1 MMIFPAIDIKE
12 GKCVRLLRGEF
23 DQKTVYFDDP
33 AQAALEWERKGA
45 KYIHIVDLDGALHG
59 KGKNREAVKRILES
73 VNVPLQLGGGIRTV
87 EIATGWIDMGVSR
100 VILGTA
106 AVKNPEIVSELV
118 EKVGADKVLVSIDA
132 KKGMVCTEGWMETS
146 ELEAAAFAEDLEA
159 KGVKTI
165 VYTDIAKDGTMVGP
179 NFDELSKLQKVT
191 RMDIIASG
199 GIGDVGHVKK
209 LARMGLYG
217 AITGKALYEGTLQ
230 LEEALEVS
238 TC

>member
-33 AQAALEWERKGA
+33 VEAALEWESKGA

-87 EIATGWIDMGVSR
+87 EIAAGWIEMGVSR

-209 LARMGLYG
+209 LAEMGLYG

-238 TC
+238 SC

>member
-33 AQAALEWERKGA
+33 VEAALEWERKGA

-87 EIATGWIDMGVSR
+87 EIAAGWIDMGVSR

-209 LARMGLYG
+209 LAQMGLYG

>member
-33 AQAALEWERKGA
+33 VEAALEWERKGA
-45 KYIHIVDLDGALHG
+45 EYIHIVDLDGALHG

-87 EIATGWIDMGVSR
+87 EIAEGWIDMGVSR

-118 EKVGADKVLVSIDA
+118 EKIGADKVLVSIDA

-209 LARMGLYG
+209 LAQMGLYG

-238 TC
+238 SC

>member
-33 AQAALEWERKGA
+33 TEAALAWKDKGA
-45 KYIHIVDLDGALHG
+45 KYIHMVDLDGALHG
-59 KGKNREAVKRILES
+59 KGKNREAVKKILDA
-73 VNVPLQLGGGIRTV
+73 VDVPVQLGGGIRTV
-87 EIATGWIDMGVSR
+87 EIAVDWIELGISR

-106 AVKNPEIVSELV
+106 AVKNPEIVSELIK
-118 EKVGADKVLVSIDA
+118 KVGAEKVIVSIDA

-146 ELEAAAFAEDLEA
+146 EIEAIAFAKDLQQ

-165 VYTDIAKDGTMVGP
+165 VYTDIAKDGMLIGP
-179 NFDELSKLQKVT
+179 NFEELAKLQEAT
-191 RMDIIASG
+191 QMDIIASG
-199 GIGDVGHVKK
+199 GIGNMAHVKE
-209 LARMGLYG
+209 LAQMGLYG
-217 AITGKALYEGTLQ
+217 AITGKALYEGTLA

-238 TC
+238 SC

>member
-33 AQAALEWERKGA
+33 VEAALEWERKGA
-45 KYIHIVDLDGALHG
+45 EYIHIVDLDGALHG

-87 EIATGWIDMGVSR
+87 EIAEGWIDMGVSR

-118 EKVGADKVLVSIDA
+118 EKIGADKVLVSIDA

-209 LARMGLYG
+209 LAEMGLYG

-238 TC
+238 SC

>member
-33 AQAALEWERKGA
+33 VDAALAWVNKGA

-59 KGKNREAVKRILES
+59 RGKNRDAVKRILES
-73 VNVPLQLGGGIRTV
+73 VNIPLQLGGGIRTV
-87 EIATGWIDMGVSR
+87 EIASGWIDLGVSR

-132 KKGMVCTEGWMETS
+132 KKGLVCTEGWMETS
-146 ELEAAAFAEDLEA
+146 EIEAVAFARDLQQ

-179 NFDELSKLQKVT
+179 NFDELAKLQEAT

-199 GIGDVGHVKK
+199 GIGDAGHVKK
-209 LARMGLYG
+209 LAEMGLYG
-217 AITGKALYEGTLQ
+217 AITGKALYEGTLKLQ
-230 LEEALEVS
+230 EALEVS
-238 TC
+238 SC

>member
-33 AQAALEWERKGA
+33 VDAALAWVNKGA

-59 KGKNREAVKRILES
+59 RGKNRDAVKRILES
-73 VNVPLQLGGGIRTV
+73 VNIPLQLGGGIRTV
-87 EIATGWIDMGVSR
+87 EIASGWIDLGVSR

-146 ELEAAAFAEDLEA
+146 EIEAVAFARDLQQ

-179 NFDELSKLQKVT
+179 NFDELAKLQEAT

-199 GIGDVGHVKK
+199 GIGDAGHVKK
-209 LARMGLYG
+209 LAEMGLYG
-217 AITGKALYEGTLQ
+217 AITGKALYEGTLKLQ
-230 LEEALEVS
+230 EALEVS
-238 TC
+238 SC

>member
-33 AQAALEWERKGA
+33 TEAALAWQDKGG
-45 KYIHIVDLDGALHG
+45 KYIHMVDLDGALHG
-59 KGKNREAVKRILES
+59 KGKNREAVKKILDA
-73 VNVPLQLGGGIRTV
+73 VDVPVQLGGGIRSV
-87 EIATGWIDMGVSR
+87 EIAEDWIGLGISR

-106 AVKNPEIVSELV
+106 AVKNPEIVTELIK
-118 EKVGADKVLVSIDA
+118 KVGADKVVVSIDA

-146 ELEAAAFAEDLEA
+146 ELEALAFAKDLQK

-165 VYTDIAKDGTMVGP
+165 VYTDIAKDGMLIGP
-179 NFDELSKLQKVT
+179 NFEELAKLQEAT
-191 RMDIIASG
+191 QMDIIASG
-199 GIGDVGHVKK
+199 GIGNIEHVKE
-209 LARMGLYG
+209 LAQMGLYG
-217 AITGKALYEGTLQ
+217 AITGKALYEGTLK

-238 TC
+238 SC

>member
-33 AQAALEWERKGA
+33 VDAALAWVNKGA

-59 KGKNREAVKRILES
+59 RGKNRDAVKRILES
-73 VNVPLQLGGGIRTV
+73 VNIPLQLGGGIRTV
-87 EIATGWIDMGVSR
+87 EIASGWIDLGVSR

-132 KKGMVCTEGWMETS
+132 KKGLVCTEGWMETS
-146 ELEAAAFAEDLEA
+146 EIEAVAFARDLQQ
-159 KGVKTI
+159 KGIKTI

-179 NFDELSKLQKVT
+179 NFDELAKLQEAT

-199 GIGDVGHVKK
+199 GIGDAGHVKK
-209 LARMGLYG
+209 LAEMGLYG
-217 AITGKALYEGTLQ
+217 AITGKALYEGTLKLQ
-230 LEEALEVS
+230 EALEVS
-238 TC
+238 SC

>member
-33 AQAALEWERKGA
+33 VEAATEWESKGA
-45 KYIHIVDLDGALHG
+45 EYIHIVDLDGALHG
-59 KGKNREAVKRILES
+59 KGKNREAVKRILEA
-73 VNVPLQLGGGIRTV
+73 VNVPLQLGGGIRTA
-87 EIATGWIDMGVSR
+87 ETAAGWIELGVSR

-106 AVKNPEIVSELV
+106 AVKSPEIVSELI
-118 EKVGADKVLVSIDA
+118 DKLGPDKLVVSIDA

-159 KGVKTI
+159 KGVETI
-165 VYTDIAKDGTMVGP
+165 VYTDIAKDGTLVGP
-179 NFDELSKLQKVT
+179 NFEELSKLQEAT

-199 GIGDVGHVKK
+199 GIGDISHVRK
-209 LARMGLYG
+209 LAEMGLYG
-217 AITGKALYEGTLQ
+217 AITGKALYEGTLDLKQ
-230 LEEALEVS
+230 ALEVAS
-238 TC
+238 C

>member
-33 AQAALEWERKGA
+33 VDAAIAWKNKGA

-59 KGKNREAVKRILES
+59 KGKNKEAVKRILES

-87 EIATGWIDMGVSR
+87 EIAAEWIDIGVSR

-106 AVKNPEIVSELV
+106 AVKNPEIVTELV

-146 ELEAAAFAEDLEA
+146 EIEAVAFAEDLEA
-159 KGVKTI
+159 KGVETI

-179 NFDELSKLQKVT
+179 NFEELSKLQKVT

-199 GIGDVGHVKK
+199 GIGDIGHVRK
-209 LARMGLYG
+209 LAGMGLYG
-217 AITGKALYEGTLQ
+217 AITGKALYEGTLE

-238 TC
+238 SC

>member
-33 AQAALEWERKGA
+33 VEAALEWERKGA
-45 KYIHIVDLDGALHG
+45 EYIHIVDLDGALHG

-87 EIATGWIDMGVSR
+87 EIAAGWIDMGVSR

-209 LARMGLYG
+209 LAQMGLYG